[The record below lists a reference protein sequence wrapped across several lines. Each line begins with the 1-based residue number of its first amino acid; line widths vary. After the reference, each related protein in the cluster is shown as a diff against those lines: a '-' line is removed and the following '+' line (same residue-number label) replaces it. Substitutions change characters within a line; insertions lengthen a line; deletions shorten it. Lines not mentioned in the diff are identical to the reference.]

1 MRAAPGHRRRI
12 ESLPSREDGNRTAEE
27 NPIHISVYAAC
38 LRKTPRINGIELL
51 PQLLPTVMQHAIDSG
66 IESQESPTLW
76 YTHDD
81 YDKLCNDIFDR
92 EIVQTTPDTKVGRR
106 TANVLP
112 PELLIPEDLRP
123 PLVEVT
129 KRGFLRGRH
138 DLILPFN
145 EQLATLYTTN
155 GITTEHDN
163 TAITPFIEI
172 PTSPEQ
178 KRGGALVSKLVSLR
192 R

>member
-38 LRKTPRINGIELL
+38 LRTTPRINGIELL
-51 PQLLPTVMQHAIDSG
+51 PQLLPTVMQYAIDSG
-66 IESQESPTLW
+66 RKSQESPTLW

-81 YDKLCNDIFDR
+81 YDKLCSDIFDH
-92 EIVQTTPDTKVGRR
+92 EIAHTTPDAKMGRR
-106 TANVLP
+106 AANTLP
-112 PELLIPEDLRP
+112 TELLIPDDLRP

-138 DLILPFN
+138 DLVLPFS
-145 EQLATLYTTN
+145 EPLTTVYTTD
-155 GITTEHDN
+155 GITTEHDD
-163 TAITPFIEI
+163 TAITPFMEI
-172 PTSPEQ
+172 PTSREQ
-178 KRGGALVSKLVSLR
+178 KRGGVLVSKLVSLR